1 MALAFVVAVS
11 VLAYL
16 GMQLFSGPKRPKSL
30 IYFYN
35 EKTKTLL
42 ADSDQ
47 LLPPIKTESGP
58 GTGVKAYVYT
68 CDSLNNRSE
77 RFIAFLEKM
86 TPEGQQAAAK
96 ELKND
101 KSGIGFGMAMDKLG
115 SSILVRR
122 LQDETWYPKTTPEGV
137 ALMEAGIKSGG
148 CVHPILCLP

>member
-1 MALAFVVAVS
+1 MALVLVVAVS
-11 VLAYL
+11 ALAYL
-16 GMQLFSGPKRPKSL
+16 GTQLFSGPKRPKSL

-35 EKTKTLL
+35 EKTKTLF
-42 ADSDQ
+42 AASDR

-68 CDSLNNRSE
+68 CASTNNPSE

-86 TPEGQQAAAK
+86 TPEGQQAAAQA
-96 ELKND
+96 LKND

-122 LQDETWYPKTTPEGV
+122 LRDESWYPKTSPDGA

-148 CVHPILCLP
+148 CANPTLCFP